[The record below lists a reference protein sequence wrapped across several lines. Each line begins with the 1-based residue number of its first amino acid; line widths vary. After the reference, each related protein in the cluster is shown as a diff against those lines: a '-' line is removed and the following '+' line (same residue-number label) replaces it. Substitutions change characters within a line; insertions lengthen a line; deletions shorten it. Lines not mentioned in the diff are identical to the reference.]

1 MNTSFIERCISG
13 DAFLDEIDDYVD
25 VWHDDNTSDNIEL
38 CEYLG
43 MTWQEYSLWVTN
55 PNILGLIVDTRR
67 KGQTLEN
74 APIQEIKASLAARA
88 SSKEEAQR
96 VMNWLQRIGKLDET

>member
-1 MNTSFIERCISG
+1 MTTPFIERCISG
-13 DAFLDEIDDYVD
+13 DAFLDEIDDYID
-25 VWHDDNTSDNIEL
+25 AWHDDDTLENVEL
-38 CEYLG
+38 HEYLG

-55 PNILGLIVDTRR
+55 PNILGLIVDSRR

-74 APIQEIKASLAARA
+74 APIQEIQALAARA

-96 VMNWLQRIGKLDET
+96 VMSWLQRIGKLNET